1 MEKLRSHENDNFLN
15 FFNIVQKYAEKKN
28 SAFFLFCGEGNNFE
42 AETLDGENLSGWLI
56 PMDKVEEFGK
66 LYHADA
72 DLDDWA
78 DYFLFAIWS
87 GNKNNPTIEFKEY

>member
-1 MEKLRSHENDNFLN
+1 MKKLRSLENDKFLN
-15 FFNIVQKYAEKKN
+15 FFDIVQKYASKKN

-42 AETLDGENLSGWLI
+42 TETLDGEDLSGWLV
-56 PMDKVEEFGK
+56 PMDRLNEFEE

-78 DYFLFAIWS
+78 DYFIFAIWS
-87 GNKNNPTIEFKEY
+87 GDKNNPVIEFKEY